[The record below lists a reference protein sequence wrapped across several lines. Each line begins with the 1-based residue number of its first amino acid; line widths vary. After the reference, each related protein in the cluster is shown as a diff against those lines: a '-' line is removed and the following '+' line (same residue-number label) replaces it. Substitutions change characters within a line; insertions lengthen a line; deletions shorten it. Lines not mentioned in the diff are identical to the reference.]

1 MFDSD
6 ERGRLRDALVTAARA
21 DRRITAAA
29 VTGSGALD
37 AEDRWSDIDLVF
49 GVAAGADLDEVRA
62 DWTDLMY
69 RQHQAVHHLELAF
82 GSTVFRVFVL
92 ASTLQVDLA
101 FAPAAEF
108 GAIAPTFRLLFGTAV
123 QRTPLP
129 EPEPA
134 RLVGMGWLY
143 ALHAR
148 SSIARGRLWQAEYMV
163 SGLRDQVLALACR
176 RHGLPATEG
185 RGVDGLPPE
194 VTGAAAGALVRSP
207 DAGELARAFRSATE
221 LLLVEIGL
229 VDADLAGRLAGVLRE
244 LLPPADRRGGTAAGG
259 VRRDGDQHRL
269 RCAVVLGVDEERCA
283 VRSGGAVVPLR
294 FAPQFPSPRT
304 ERVSPGHL
312 VAVATAPD
320 GGGVVVW
327 RWYDAVVL
335 GDDGAGSVRLWEP
348 AHGEVLARARPSY
361 ERREPGSRAYASA
374 GLPGAD
380 WWVAGPADADADD
393 AAVELDAV
401 DALYTE
407 HDLWPAALGLNA

>member
-1 MFDSD
+1 MFDPD
-6 ERGRLRDALVTAARA
+6 GRKRLRDALVSAARA

-29 VTGSGALD
+29 VTGSGALA

-49 GVAAGADLDEVRA
+49 GVAAGADLDEVKA

-69 RQHQAVHHLELAF
+69 RQHQAVDHTELVF

-123 QRTPLP
+123 ERTPAP

-134 RLVGMGWLY
+134 RLIGMGWLY

-148 SSIARGRLWQAEYMV
+148 SSIARGRLWQAEYMI

-176 RHGLPATEG
+176 RHGLPATQG
-185 RGVDGLPPE
+185 RGVDGLPPD
-194 VTGAAAGALVRSP
+194 VTGAAAEALVRSP
-207 DAGELARAFRSATE
+207 DTGELARAFRSATE

-244 LLPPADRRGGTAAGG
+244 LLTPADR
-259 VRRDGDQHRL
+259 RL
-269 RCAVVLGVDEERCA
+269 RCAVVLAVDEERCA
-283 VRSGGAVVPLR
+283 VRSGNEVVPLR

-348 AHGEVLARARPSY
+348 AHGEVLARPRPSY
-361 ERREPGSRAYASA
+361 ERREPGSRAYASS

-380 WWVAGPADADADD
+380 WWVAGPVVADADA

-407 HDLWPAALGLNA
+407 HDLWPAAFGLDA